1 MAREVELEI
10 LVERLEKASDQA
22 KEIELEHLHFLLSM
36 AFMEAKQ
43 QLSVVQAPLKLLVCN
58 SDQD

>member
-1 MAREVELEI
+1 MAREGELEI

-22 KEIELEHLHFLLSM
+22 KAIELEHLHFLLSM

-43 QLSVVQAPLKLLVCN
+43 QLSAVKAPLKLVVCN
-58 SDQD
+58 SQQE